1 MQTLIADCNHYFWK
15 GERDLKKNNL
25 KEALGKGKNV
35 FGPFM
40 KFTDPAAVE
49 IMGFAGFNFVIIDAE
64 HGPISMQSAQNMIR
78 AAETVNITP
87 VIRVSDNDEPLIL
100 RALDIGAQ
108 GIEIPQINS
117 KSQAIKA
124 VKSVKYAPQ
133 GERGVCRYV
142 RAANYSSLDKFK
154 YFQSANEE
162 TMIIA
167 HIEGVEGIN
176 NLDEIL
182 SVPGIDVIFI
192 GPYDLSQSLG
202 MPGQVSHSLVVK
214 KMKEVV
220 IKCREND
227 IAVGTFADDIQT
239 AKKWISLGI
248 QYMSFS
254 VDVGILYEVS
264 KQIVEKL
271 KK

>member
-1 MQTLIADCNHYFWK
+1 M
-15 GERDLKKNNL
+15 
-25 KEALGKGKNV
+25 KEALQDGKVV
-35 FGPFM
+35 FGPFL
-40 KFTDPAAVE
+40 KFTDPAVVE
-49 IMGFAGFNFVIIDAE
+49 IMGFAGFDFVIIDAE
-64 HGPISMQSAQNMIR
+64 HGPISMENAQNMIR
-78 AAETVNITP
+78 AAESVNITP
-87 VIRVSDNDEPLIL
+87 IIRVGNNEESFIL

-117 KSQAIKA
+117 KPDAVRA
-124 VKSVKYAPQ
+124 VKSVKYSPQ

-142 RAANYSSLDKFK
+142 RAANYSSMDKFK
-154 YFQSANEE
+154 YFESANNE

-202 MPGQVSHSLVVK
+202 IPGQVNHSLVVE

-220 IKCREND
+220 TKCRENN
-227 IAVGTFADDIQT
+227 IAVGTFADDVET
-239 AKKWISLGI
+239 AKSWVSLGV

>member
-1 MQTLIADCNHYFWK
+1 M
-15 GERDLKKNNL
+15 KKNNL
-25 KEALGKGKNV
+25 KEVLKEGKNV

-49 IMGFAGFNFVIIDAE
+49 IMGFAGFDFVIIDAE

-87 VIRVSDNDEPLIL
+87 IIRVSSNDEALIL

-124 VKSVKYAPQ
+124 VKSVKYSPQ

-142 RAANYSSLDKFK
+142 RASNYSSMDKFK
-154 YFQSANEE
+154 YFKSANEE
-162 TMIIA
+162 SMIIT

-202 MPGQVSHSLVVK
+202 IQGQVNNSLVVE

-220 IKCREND
+220 LKCKQSK
-227 IAVGTFADDIQT
+227 IAVGSFADDIQT

-254 VDVGILYEVS
+254 VDVGILYDIS
-264 KQIVEKL
+264 KTIVNKL
-271 KK
+271 KY

>member
-1 MQTLIADCNHYFWK
+1 LIENYLKRTLN
-15 GERDLKKNNL
+15 E
-25 KEALGKGKNV
+25 GKVV

-49 IMGFAGFNFVIIDAE
+49 IMGFAGFDFVIIDAE
-64 HGPISMQSAQNMIR
+64 HGPISIETAQNMIR
-78 AAETVNITP
+78 AAEAVNITP
-87 VIRVSDNDEPLIL
+87 IIRVGDNNETSIL

-117 KSQAIKA
+117 KPDAMRA
-124 VKSVKYAPQ
+124 VKSVKYSPQ

-142 RAANYSSLDKFK
+142 RAANYSSMDKFK
-154 YFQSANEE
+154 YFKYANEE
-162 TMIIA
+162 TMIII

-202 MPGQVSHSLVVK
+202 IPGEVSHPLVTE

-220 IKCREND
+220 SKCKENKV
-227 IAVGTFADDIQT
+227 AVGTFVDDIKT
-239 AKKWISLGI
+239 AKSWVSLGV

-254 VDVGILYEVS
+254 VDVGILYTAS

>member
-1 MQTLIADCNHYFWK
+1 M
-15 GERDLKKNNL
+15 EKNNL
-25 KEALGKGKNV
+25 KEVLKEGKNV

-40 KFTDPAAVE
+40 KLTDPAVVE
-49 IMGFAGFNFVIIDAE
+49 IMGFAGFDFVIIDAE
-64 HGPISMQSAQNMIR
+64 HGPISMQNAQNMIR
-78 AAETVNITP
+78 AAESVNITP
-87 VIRVSDNDEPLIL
+87 IIRVGSNDEALIL

-117 KSQAIKA
+117 KPDAVRV
-124 VKSVKYAPQ
+124 VKSVKYSPQ

-142 RAANYSSLDKFK
+142 RAANYSSMDKFK
-154 YFQSANEE
+154 YFKSANKE

-182 SVPGIDVIFI
+182 SVSGIDVIFI

-202 MPGQVSHSLVVK
+202 IPGQVNDPLVVE

-220 IKCREND
+220 LKCMQNKV
-227 IAVGTFADDIQT
+227 AVGTFADDVET
-239 AKKWISLGI
+239 AKSWVSLGV

-254 VDVGILYEVS
+254 VDVGILYNAS
-264 KQIVEKL
+264 KNIVGKL

>member
-1 MQTLIADCNHYFWK
+1 LVLK
-15 GERDLKKNNL
+15 GVKILKKNHL
-25 KEALGKGKNV
+25 KKTLKDGKVV
-35 FGPFM
+35 FGPFL
-40 KFTDPAAVE
+40 KLTDPAVVE
-49 IMGFAGFNFVIIDAE
+49 IMGFAGFNFVIIDEE
-64 HGPISMQSAQNMIR
+64 HGPISIENAQNMIR
-78 AAETVNITP
+78 AAESVNIIP
-87 VIRVSDNDEPLIL
+87 IIRVSTNDEALIL

-117 KSQAIKA
+117 RYDAERAVKA
-124 VKSVKYAPQ
+124 VKYSPQ

-142 RAANYSSLDKFK
+142 RAANYSSMNKFK
-154 YFQSANEE
+154 YFEYANGE

-167 HIEGVEGIN
+167 HIEGIKGIN

-202 MPGQVSHSLVVK
+202 IPGEVNHPLVTK
-214 KMKEVV
+214 RMKEVV
-220 IKCREND
+220 SKCKENK
-227 IAVGTFADDIQT
+227 IAVGTFADDVET
-239 AKKWISLGI
+239 AKSWISLGV

-254 VDVGILYEVS
+254 VDVGILYEAS
-264 KQIVEKL
+264 KNIINKL

>member
-1 MQTLIADCNHYFWK
+1 MIENYLKRTLN
-15 GERDLKKNNL
+15 E
-25 KEALGKGKNV
+25 GKV
-35 FGPFM
+35 AFGPFM

-49 IMGFAGFNFVIIDAE
+49 IMGFAGFDFVIIDAE
-64 HGPISMQSAQNMIR
+64 HGPISMENAQNMIR
-78 AAETVNITP
+78 AAESVNITP
-87 VIRVSDNDEPLIL
+87 IIRVGSNDEVLIL

-117 KSQAIKA
+117 RSDAVRA
-124 VKSVKYAPQ
+124 VKSVKYSPQ

-142 RAANYSSLDKFK
+142 RAANYSSMDKFK
-154 YFQSANEE
+154 YFESANKE

-182 SVPGIDVIFI
+182 SVSGIDVIFI

-202 MPGQVSHSLVVK
+202 IPGQVNNSLVVE

-220 IKCREND
+220 LKCKQNKV
-227 IAVGTFADDIQT
+227 AVGTFADDVET
-239 AKKWISLGI
+239 AKSWVSLGV

-254 VDVGILYEVS
+254 VDVGMLYDIS
-264 KQIVEKL
+264 KTIIKEL
-271 KK
+271 KIS

>member
-1 MQTLIADCNHYFWK
+1 LIENYLKRTLN
-15 GERDLKKNNL
+15 E
-25 KEALGKGKNV
+25 GKVV

-49 IMGFAGFNFVIIDAE
+49 IMGFAGFDFVIIDTE
-64 HGPISMQSAQNMIR
+64 HGPISIEAAQNLIR
-78 AAETVNITP
+78 AAEAVNITP
-87 VIRVSDNDEPLIL
+87 IIRVGSNDEILIL

-117 KSQAIKA
+117 KSDAVRA
-124 VKSVKYAPQ
+124 VKSVKYSPQ

-142 RAANYSSLDKFK
+142 RAANYSSMDKFK
-154 YFQSANEE
+154 YFESANKE

-167 HIEGVEGIN
+167 HIEGVKGIN

-202 MPGQVSHSLVVK
+202 IPGQVNNSLVVE

-220 IKCREND
+220 LKCKEIKV
-227 IAVGTFADDIQT
+227 AVGTFADDIDV
-239 AKKWISLGI
+239 AKSWISLGV
-248 QYMSFS
+248 QYMAFS
-254 VDVGILYEVS
+254 VDVGILYNASKNIVNELFKEV
-264 KQIVEKL
+264 I
-271 KK
+271 

>member
-1 MQTLIADCNHYFWK
+1 LIKNHLKRTLNEGKIA
-15 GERDLKKNNL
+15 
-25 KEALGKGKNV
+25 

-49 IMGFAGFNFVIIDAE
+49 IMGFAGFDFVIIDAE
-64 HGPISMQSAQNMIR
+64 HGPISIENAQNMIR
-78 AAETVNITP
+78 AAESVNITP
-87 VIRVSDNDEPLIL
+87 IIRVGNNEESFIL

-117 KSQAIKA
+117 KSDAVRA
-124 VKSVKYAPQ
+124 VKSVKYSPQ

-142 RAANYSSLDKFK
+142 RAANYSSMDKFK
-154 YFQSANEE
+154 YFKSANKE

-182 SVPGIDVIFI
+182 SVSGIDVIFI

-202 MPGQVSHSLVVK
+202 IPGEVNHPLVIE

-220 IKCREND
+220 LKCKQSKV
-227 IAVGTFADDIQT
+227 AVGTFADNIKT
-239 AKKWISLGI
+239 AKSWISLGV
-248 QYMSFS
+248 QYMAFS
-254 VDVGILYEVS
+254 VDVGILYNAS
-264 KQIVEKL
+264 KNIVNKL
-271 KK
+271 KN

>member
-1 MQTLIADCNHYFWK
+1 
-15 GERDLKKNNL
+15 LKKNNL
-25 KEALGKGKNV
+25 KEKLKEGKNV

-40 KFTDPAAVE
+40 KFTDPAAFE
-49 IMGFAGFNFVIIDAE
+49 IMGFAGFDFVIIDAE
-64 HGPISMQSAQNMIR
+64 HGPISIQNAQNMIR
-78 AAETVNITP
+78 AAETTDITP
-87 VIRVSDNDEPLIL
+87 IIRVANNDEELIL

-108 GIEIPQINS
+108 GIEIPQINTKS
-117 KSQAIKA
+117 KAIKA
-124 VKSVKYAPQ
+124 VKSVKYSPE

-154 YFQSANEE
+154 YFKSANKE

-176 NLDEIL
+176 HLDEIL
-182 SVPGIDVIFI
+182 NVSGIDVIFI

-202 MPGQVSHSLVVK
+202 IPGQVNHSLVVE
-214 KMKEVV
+214 KMKKVV
-220 IKCREND
+220 TKCLENN
-227 IAVGTFADDIQT
+227 ISVGTFADDIQT
-239 AKKWISLGI
+239 AKKWISLGV

-254 VDVGILYEVS
+254 VDVGILYKAS
-264 KQIVEKL
+264 KQIIEKL

>member
-1 MQTLIADCNHYFWK
+1 
-15 GERDLKKNNL
+15 LKKNNL
-25 KEALGKGKNV
+25 KKVLKEGKNV

-49 IMGFAGFNFVIIDAE
+49 IMGFAGFDFVIIDAE

-78 AAETVNITP
+78 AAESVNITP
-87 VIRVSDNDEPLIL
+87 IIRVANNDEALIL

-124 VKSVKYAPQ
+124 VKSVKYSPQ

-142 RAANYSSLDKFK
+142 RAANYSSMDKFK
-154 YFQSANEE
+154 YFKSANNE

-202 MPGQVSHSLVVK
+202 IPGEVNNPLVTE

-220 IKCREND
+220 LKCKENKVS
-227 IAVGTFADDIQT
+227 VGTFADDIKT
-239 AKKWISLGI
+239 AKFWVSLGV

-254 VDVGILYEVS
+254 VDVGILYEAT
-264 KQIVEKL
+264 KQIVKKL

>member
-1 MQTLIADCNHYFWK
+1 L
-15 GERDLKKNNL
+15 EKNNL
-25 KEALGKGKNV
+25 KEVLKEGKNV

-40 KFTDPAAVE
+40 KLTDPAVVE
-49 IMGFAGFNFVIIDAE
+49 IMGFAGFDFVIIDAE
-64 HGPISMQSAQNMIR
+64 HGPISMQNAQNMIR
-78 AAETVNITP
+78 AAESVNITP
-87 VIRVSDNDEPLIL
+87 IIRVGSNDEALIL

-117 KSQAIKA
+117 KPDAVRV
-124 VKSVKYAPQ
+124 VKSVKYSPQ

-142 RAANYSSLDKFK
+142 RAANYSSMDKFK
-154 YFQSANEE
+154 YFKSANKE

-182 SVPGIDVIFI
+182 SVSGIDVIFI

-202 MPGQVSHSLVVK
+202 IPGQVNDPLVVE

-220 IKCREND
+220 LKCMQNKV
-227 IAVGTFADDIQT
+227 AVGTFADDVET
-239 AKKWISLGI
+239 AKSWVSLGV

-254 VDVGILYEVS
+254 VDVGILYNAS
-264 KQIVEKL
+264 KNIVGKL

>member
-1 MQTLIADCNHYFWK
+1 
-15 GERDLKKNNL
+15 LKKNNL
-25 KEALGKGKNV
+25 KEALKKGKNV

-49 IMGFAGFNFVIIDAE
+49 IMGFSGFDFVIIDSE

-78 AAETVNITP
+78 AAETANITP
-87 VIRVSDNDEPLIL
+87 VIRVANNNEALIL

-108 GIEIPQINS
+108 GIEIPQINDNL
-117 KSQAIKA
+117 QAIKA
-124 VKSVKYAPQ
+124 IRSVKYAPQ

-142 RAANYSSLDKFK
+142 RAANYSSMDKFE
-154 YFQSANEE
+154 YFKSANNE

-182 SVPGIDVIFI
+182 SIPGIDVIFI

-202 MPGQVSHSLVVK
+202 IPGQVNNSLVVE

-220 IKCREND
+220 LKCKENKVS
-227 IAVGTFADDIQT
+227 VGTFADDIET
-239 AKKWISLGI
+239 AKFWVSLGV

-254 VDVGILYEVS
+254 VDVGILYETS

>member
-1 MQTLIADCNHYFWK
+1 MRNH
-15 GERDLKKNNL
+15 L
-25 KEALGKGKNV
+25 KEALKKGKNV

-40 KFTDPAAVE
+40 KFSDPAAVE
-49 IMGFAGFNFVIIDAE
+49 IMGFAGFDFVIIDAE

-78 AAETVNITP
+78 AAEAVNITP
-87 VIRVSDNDEPLIL
+87 IIRVGKNDEALIL

-108 GIEIPQINS
+108 GIEIPQINN

-124 VKSVKYAPQ
+124 VKSVKYTPQ

-142 RAANYSSLDKFK
+142 RAANYSAMDKFK
-154 YFQSANEE
+154 YFKSANKE
-162 TMIIA
+162 TMIIV

-176 NLDEIL
+176 NLEEIL
-182 SVPGIDVIFI
+182 SISGIDVIFI

-202 MPGQVSHSLVVK
+202 LPGQVNHSLVVEK
-214 KMKEVV
+214 IKEVV
-220 IKCREND
+220 TKCRENS

-239 AKKWISLGI
+239 AKKWISLGV

-254 VDVGILYEVS
+254 VDVGILYEVN

>member
-1 MQTLIADCNHYFWK
+1 MF
-15 GERDLKKNNL
+15 LKRRIRFEKNNL
-25 KEALGKGKNV
+25 KEVLKEGKNV

-40 KFTDPAAVE
+40 KFADPAAVE
-49 IMGFAGFNFVIIDAE
+49 IMGFAGFDFVIIDAE
-64 HGPISMQSAQNMIR
+64 HGPISMQNAQNMIR
-78 AAETVNITP
+78 AAETANITP
-87 VIRVSDNDEPLIL
+87 IIRVANNDEALIL

-124 VKSVKYAPQ
+124 VRSVKYAPQ
-133 GERGVCRYV
+133 GKRGVCRYV
-142 RAANYSSLDKFK
+142 RAANYSSMDKFE
-154 YFQSANEE
+154 YFKSANNE

-202 MPGQVSHSLVVK
+202 IPGEVSNPLVTE

-220 IKCREND
+220 LKCKENKVS
-227 IAVGTFADDIQT
+227 VGTFADDVKT
-239 AKKWISLGI
+239 AKFWVSLG
-248 QYMSFS
+248 
-254 VDVGILYEVS
+254 V
-264 KQIVEKL
+264 
-271 KK
+271 

>member
-1 MQTLIADCNHYFWK
+1 M
-15 GERDLKKNNL
+15 KKNNL
-25 KEALGKGKNV
+25 KEVLKEGKNV

-49 IMGFAGFNFVIIDAE
+49 IMGFAGFDFVIIDAE

-78 AAETVNITP
+78 SAETANITP
-87 VIRVSDNDEPLIL
+87 IIRVSSNDEALIL

-124 VKSVKYAPQ
+124 VKSVKYSPQ

-142 RAANYSSLDKFK
+142 RAAKYSSMDKFE
-154 YFQSANEE
+154 YFKSANEE

-202 MPGQVSHSLVVK
+202 IPGQVNHSLVVE

-220 IKCREND
+220 LKCKQNK
-227 IAVGTFADDIQT
+227 IVVGTFADDIKT
-239 AKKWISLGI
+239 AKSWVSLGV
-248 QYMSFS
+248 QYMAFS
-254 VDVGILYEVS
+254 VDVGILYEIS
-264 KQIVEKL
+264 KTIVNKL
-271 KK
+271 KY

>member
-1 MQTLIADCNHYFWK
+1 M
-15 GERDLKKNNL
+15 KKNNL
-25 KEALGKGKNV
+25 KEALEEGKNV

-49 IMGFAGFNFVIIDAE
+49 IMGFAGFDFVIIDAE
-64 HGPISMQSAQNMIR
+64 HGPISIQSAQNMIR
-78 AAETVNITP
+78 AAETANITP
-87 VIRVSDNDEPLIL
+87 IIRVSSNDEALIL

-124 VKSVKYAPQ
+124 VKSVKYSPQ

-142 RAANYSSLDKFK
+142 RATNYSSMDKFK
-154 YFQSANEE
+154 YFKSANEE

-182 SVPGIDVIFI
+182 SVPRIDVIFI

-202 MPGQVSHSLVVK
+202 IPGEVNNPLVTE

-220 IKCREND
+220 LKCKQNK
-227 IAVGTFADDIQT
+227 IAVGTFADDIET
-239 AKKWISLGI
+239 AKFWVLLGV
-248 QYMSFS
+248 QYMAFS
-254 VDVGILYEVS
+254 VDVGILYDIS
-264 KQIVEKL
+264 KTIVNKL
-271 KK
+271 KY